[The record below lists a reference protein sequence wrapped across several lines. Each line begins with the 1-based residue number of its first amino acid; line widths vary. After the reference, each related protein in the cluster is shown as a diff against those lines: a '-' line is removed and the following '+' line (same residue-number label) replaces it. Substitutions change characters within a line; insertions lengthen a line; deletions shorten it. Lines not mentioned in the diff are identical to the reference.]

1 MSEKT
6 MEFEKQET
14 EAPVRA
20 ERVERRRTYEP
31 RVDIHEM
38 DEEVIVFADVPGV
51 DESSLDITLEKNV
64 LTIRGR
70 VEAPS
75 LENFRLAHAEYRVG
89 DYVRSF
95 TLSDTIDRDNIEATV
110 KNGVLRLSLPK
121 AEAAKARKIVVRTGI
136 ESQ

>member
-1 MSEKT
+1 MIEKT
-6 MEFEKQET
+6 MEIEKQEV
-14 EAPVRA
+14 EAPART
-20 ERVERRRTYEP
+20 ERRRSYTP

-38 DEEVIVFADVPGV
+38 DEQVIVFADVPGV

-75 LENFRLAHAEYRVG
+75 LENVRLAHAEYRVG

-95 TLSDTIDRDNIEATV
+95 TLSDTIDRDNIEAKV

-121 AEAAKARKIVVRTGI
+121 AEAAKPRKIVVQT
-136 ESQ
+136 ESERQ

>member
-1 MSEKT
+1 MTEKT
-6 MEFEKQET
+6 MDIEKREHET
-14 EAPVRA
+14 PARA
-20 ERVERRRTYEP
+20 EHGRTYIP

-51 DESSLDITLEKNV
+51 DESSLDVTLEKNV
-64 LTIRGR
+64 LTIMGR
-70 VEAPS
+70 VETPS
-75 LENFRLAHAEYRVG
+75 HHNFRLAHTEYRVG

-121 AEAAKARKIVVRTGI
+121 AEAAKARKIEITAK
-136 ESQ
+136 EN

>member
-1 MSEKT
+1 MTEKT
-6 MEFEKQET
+6 MEIEKQES
-14 EAPVRA
+14 EAPART
-20 ERVERRRTYEP
+20 ERRWTYRP

-38 DEEVIVFADVPGV
+38 DEEVIVFADIPGV

-64 LTIRGR
+64 LTVRGS
-70 VEAPS
+70 VEVPS
-75 LENFRLAHAEYRVG
+75 LENYRLAHAEYRAG

-121 AEAAKARKIVVRTGI
+121 AEAAKARKIAVTTA
-136 ESQ
+136 SAS

>member
-20 ERVERRRTYEP
+20 ERVERRRTYKP

-75 LENFRLAHAEYRVG
+75 LENVRLAHAEYRVG

-121 AEAAKARKIVVRTGI
+121 AEAAKARKIEVRA
-136 ESQ
+136 ESES